1 MQADNTP
8 IIKDLVLVG
17 GGHSHVTVLKRF
29 GMKPI
34 PGVRITLVCRDM
46 HAPYSGMLPGFIAG
60 HYDFDEAHIDLEPL
74 SRFANARF
82 YHDEVVGIDHAN
94 KQVLC
99 KNRPAVPFDVL
110 SINIGSAPTTK
121 HVSGASDNVVP
132 VKPIDGFVAHWDELR
147 ARVLEQQGKA
157 QIGIVGA
164 GAGGVELLLAVQYRL
179 GQLLQEKGQDS
190 KGLEFHLFTGTDVIL
205 PTHNTHVRKKFERV
219 LSERNVHVHVN
230 EMVGQVK
237 PGSLEVKSGQS
248 FALDEIL
255 WVTDAG
261 AAEWPGQSGLDVD
274 DKGFIAVNESLQSTS
289 HEHIF
294 AAGDIASVLSHPR
307 PKSGVFAVRQGKPL
321 ERNLRRALLGKVLIP
336 FTPQSK
342 FLSLI
347 STGDQYAVASRS
359 FWTVEGKWV
368 WRWKD
373 WIDRQFMDKYNDLPE
388 MDTDEAPELARG
400 LTNANVIKEIS
411 AIAMRCGGCGSK
423 VGASALSR
431 AISVLDPVER
441 DDVLIGLHAPDD
453 AAVVEVP
460 PGKVM
465 VHTVDSFRTFINDP
479 YVFGQ
484 VTANH
489 ALGDI
494 YAMGGEPQTA
504 LAIAVV
510 PFGLEDK
517 VVTDLSQMLA
527 GALVVFKE
535 ANTSLVGGHTSEG
548 DELTLGFALNGLV
561 DRDRIMRKGGMQPGD
576 KLIVTKPI
584 GTGTLFAAD
593 MRQKAKGRWIENA
606 LASMVQSNLD
616 GAKCL
621 FEHDATACTDVT
633 GFGLLGHLV
642 EMAKPSEVDVELY
655 LNAIPILDG
664 ALEMVEAGIF
674 SSLQPQNI
682 RLRRAVR
689 NGEEVAQDPRYPLIY
704 DPQTAGGLLASVPGE
719 LADGC
724 VAELKKLGY
733 PHTAVIGEIML
744 QSDHLEPI
752 VVKI

>member
-1 MQADNTP
+1 
-8 IIKDLVLVG
+8 
-17 GGHSHVTVLKRF
+17 
-29 GMKPI
+29 
-34 PGVRITLVCRDM
+34 
-46 HAPYSGMLPGFIAG
+46 
-60 HYDFDEAHIDLEPL
+60 
-74 SRFANARF
+74 
-82 YHDEVVGIDHAN
+82 
-94 KQVLC
+94 
-99 KNRPAVPFDVL
+99 
-110 SINIGSAPTTK
+110 
-121 HVSGASDNVVP
+121 
-132 VKPIDGFVAHWDELR
+132 
-147 ARVLEQQGKA
+147 
-157 QIGIVGA
+157 
-164 GAGGVELLLAVQYRL
+164 
-179 GQLLQEKGQDS
+179 
-190 KGLEFHLFTGTDVIL
+190 
-205 PTHNTHVRKKFERV
+205 
-219 LSERNVHVHVN
+219 
-230 EMVGQVK
+230 
-237 PGSLEVKSGQS
+237 
-248 FALDEIL
+248 
-255 WVTDAG
+255 
-261 AAEWPGQSGLDVD
+261 
-274 DKGFIAVNESLQSTS
+274 
-289 HEHIF
+289 
-294 AAGDIASVLSHPR
+294 
-307 PKSGVFAVRQGKPL
+307 
-321 ERNLRRALLGKVLIP
+321 
-336 FTPQSK
+336 
-342 FLSLI
+342 
-347 STGDQYAVASRS
+347 
-359 FWTVEGKWV
+359 
-368 WRWKD
+368 
-373 WIDRQFMDKYNDLPE
+373 

-621 FEHDATACTDVT
+621 FE
-633 GFGLLGHLV
+633 
-642 EMAKPSEVDVELY
+642 PSEVDVELD

-689 NGEEVAQDPRYPLIY
+689 NGEEAAIDSRYPLIY

-733 PHTAVIGEIML
+733 PHTAVIGEITP